1 VTTGSVGLRRAS
13 LVWPLAAGVAVLV
26 AGTLLG
32 WDAGLLERLVSPPAL
47 VRAALVAVSVVL
59 GALLLREALVRLD
72 GSVVG
77 GTHNLPTMI
86 RGIRFV
92 FLAVAAFAAAGA
104 WLLAHPLPIVISL
117 VIAGVDVLETSFL
130 LIVVSVRG
138 DSR

>member
-1 VTTGSVGLRRAS
+1 MPAPPAS
-13 LVWPLAAGVAVLV
+13 LAWPLAAGVVVLV

-32 WDAGLLERLVSPPAL
+32 WDADLLDRVVSPPAL
-47 VRAALVAVSVVL
+47 VRAALVGASVVV

-72 GSVVG
+72 GSVVDG
-77 GTHNLPTMI
+77 RHDLATMV

-92 FLAVAAFAAAGA
+92 FLALAAFAAAGA
-104 WLLAHPLPIVISL
+104 WLLGHPLPIVIAL

-138 DSR
+138 DAG

>member
-72 GSVVG
+72 GSVVD
-77 GTHNLPTMI
+77 GTHDLPTMI